1 MDRFT
6 AEGNCLRHLL
16 ELPEGE
22 GRMRSRSR
30 NHPEAPHVRGRATTP
45 GRARRTHRCAEVHDA
60 LRRIASNA
68 VTTQQVLALAR
79 DALCKGFPEGEILI
93 HTANGD
99 GIPESGDPQP
109 DPVPGSVRA
118 LAASMLTGGG
128 AHYFPDTRRGRQ
140 PGASALANEKVGSA
154 VGVPCL
160 GSDGPLAAI
169 VLWRRRC
176 WRPTEG
182 DLGSLAG
189 IAAHLGTI
197 LDVVARQAALE
208 RSYQE
213 LKESQGQ
220 HLSTERLAA
229 LGEMAAGVAHD
240 FNNILATIMV
250 RSEFLRQV
258 LPDPQWISHVEVIER
273 VAHDGARTV
282 RRLQEFTRPAKT
294 ANLRPVDLN
303 AAVRDSLEITK
314 SRWKDDAHLSSIR
327 IEVQTELGDIPPVLG
342 DASEIREVLTNL
354 IVNAVDAMPKG
365 GILRLATR
373 NLPESSRVELT
384 VADTGMG
391 MTEAVRAQ
399 IFDPFFTTKGPG
411 GSGLGLSVSYGI
423 LQRHSGTISVKTAPG
438 AGTTFT
444 VTLPAVEGKPVEE
457 PETSVCVPG
466 PLRILVID
474 DEEGIRVSLYTAL
487 QRERHFVAVAASGV
501 EGLRLFGISKFDVV
515 LTDLGMP
522 GMSGWQVAQAVKRL
536 RPRTPVVLITGWGAT
551 LSEAERH
558 RPEVDAILAKPV
570 TAKAI
575 LHVLAH
581 LNADLRGTQAGRRQ
595 RPARR
600 QEGSA

>member
-1 MDRFT
+1 
-6 AEGNCLRHLL
+6 
-16 ELPEGE
+16 
-22 GRMRSRSR
+22 
-30 NHPEAPHVRGRATTP
+30 VRGRATIP
-45 GRARRTHRCAEVHDA
+45 VRPRRTHTCAEVHDA
-60 LRRIASNA
+60 LRRIPSNSG
-68 VTTQQVLALAR
+68 TTQQILALAR
-79 DALCKGFPEGEILI
+79 DALCKGFPESEILI
-93 HTANGD
+93 HTATGD
-99 GIPESGDPQP
+99 GIPEAGDTQA

-118 LAASMLTGGG
+118 LASSVLTGGG
-128 AHYFPDTRRGRQ
+128 AHYFPDTRRGQQ
-140 PGASALANEKVGSA
+140 PGTLALANEKVGSV

-160 GSDGPLAAI
+160 GSDGPVAAI

-176 WRPTEG
+176 WRLRAG
-182 DLGSLAG
+182 DLASLAG

-197 LDVVARQAALE
+197 LDAAARRASLE

-250 RSEFLRQV
+250 RSELLRQV
-258 LPDPQWISHVEVIER
+258 LPDPKWISHVEVIER

-294 ANLRPVDLN
+294 ADLRPVDLN
-303 AAVRDSLEITK
+303 SAVRESLEITK
-314 SRWKDDAHLSSIR
+314 SRWKDDAHLSNIH

-354 IVNAVDAMPKG
+354 VVNAVDAMPKG

-373 NLPESSRVELT
+373 GLPESSRVELT
-384 VADTGMG
+384 VADTGIG
-391 MTEAVRAQ
+391 MAEGVRAQ

-423 LQRHSGTISVKTAPG
+423 VKSHSGTISVKTAPG

-444 VTLPAVEGKPVEE
+444 VTLPAAEGKLAEE
-457 PETSVCVPG
+457 PEASVSVPG
-466 PLRILVID
+466 PLRILVVD
-474 DEEGIRVSLYTAL
+474 DEEGIRVSLYAAL
-487 QRERHFVAVAASGV
+487 QREGHFVAVAASGE

-551 LSEAERH
+551 LSEADRH
-558 RPEVDAILAKPV
+558 RPEADAILAKPV

-575 LHVLAH
+575 LQLLAR
-581 LNADLRGTQAGRRQ
+581 LNADLRGTQRSARQ
-595 RPARR
+595 RPARG
-600 QEGSA
+600 EESSA

>member
-1 MDRFT
+1 
-6 AEGNCLRHLL
+6 
-16 ELPEGE
+16 
-22 GRMRSRSR
+22 
-30 NHPEAPHVRGRATTP
+30 VRP
-45 GRARRTHRCAEVHDA
+45 RRTHTCAEVHDA
-60 LRRIASNA
+60 LRRIPSNA
-68 VTTQQVLALAR
+68 GTTQQVLALAR
-79 DALCKGFPEGEILI
+79 DALGKGFPESEILI
-93 HTANGD
+93 QTTTGEALPEAGD
-99 GIPESGDPQP
+99 TQADQ
-109 DPVPGSVRA
+109 VPTSVRV
-118 LAASMLTGGG
+118 LASSVLTGGG
-128 AHYFPDTRRGRQ
+128 AHYFADTRRGEQ
-140 PGASALANEKVGSA
+140 PGTLALANEKVGSV

-160 GSDGPLAAI
+160 GSDGPVASI

-176 WRPTEG
+176 WRLSEG
-182 DLGSLAG
+182 DLASLAG

-197 LDVVARQAALE
+197 LDAAARQAGLE

-213 LKESQGQ
+213 LKDSQGQ

-250 RSEFLRQV
+250 RSELLRQV
-258 LPDPQWISHVEVIER
+258 LPDPKWISHVEVIER

-294 ANLRPVDLN
+294 AKLRPVDLN
-303 AAVRDSLEITK
+303 AAVHESLEITK
-314 SRWKDDAHLSSIR
+314 SRWKDDAHLSDIH

-373 NLPESSRVELT
+373 ALSEASRVELS

-391 MTEAVRAQ
+391 MTEEVRAQ
-399 IFDPFFTTKGPG
+399 IFDPFFTTKGTG

-423 LQRHSGTISVKTAPG
+423 LKRHSGTISVKSVPG

-444 VTLPAVEGKPVEE
+444 VTLPAVEGQPVEE
-457 PETSVCVPG
+457 PEASVSVPG
-466 PLRILVID
+466 PLRILVVD
-474 DEEGIRVSLYTAL
+474 DEEGIRVSLYAAL
-487 QRERHFVAVAASGV
+487 QREGHFVAVAASGE

-551 LSEAERH
+551 LSEADRH
-558 RPEVDAILAKPV
+558 RPEADAILAKPV

-575 LHVLAH
+575 LQVLAR
-581 LNADLRGTQAGRRQ
+581 LNPDLRGTQGSRRR
-595 RPARR
+595 RPTRGEER
-600 QEGSA
+600 SG

>member
-1 MDRFT
+1 VW
-6 AEGNCLRHLL
+6 
-16 ELPEGE
+16 P
-22 GRMRSRSR
+22 
-30 NHPEAPHVRGRATTP
+30 
-45 GRARRTHRCAEVHDA
+45 RRTHTCAEVHDA
-60 LRRIASNA
+60 LRRISSNA

-93 HTANGD
+93 QTTTGEA
-99 GIPESGDPQP
+99 IPEVGDTQA

-118 LAASMLTGGG
+118 LAASVLTGEGPR
-128 AHYFPDTRRGRQ
+128 YFPDTRRGQQ
-140 PGASALANEKVGSA
+140 PGTLALANEKVGSA
-154 VGVPCL
+154 VGLPCL
-160 GSDGPLAAI
+160 GSDGPVASI

-176 WRPTEG
+176 WRLTAG
-182 DLGSLAG
+182 NLASLAG

-197 LDVVARQAALE
+197 LDAVARQAALE

-250 RSEFLRQV
+250 RSELLRQV
-258 LPDPQWISHVEVIER
+258 LPDPKWICHVEVIER

-303 AAVRDSLEITK
+303 AAIRDSLEITK
-314 SRWKDDAHLSSIR
+314 SRWKDDAHLSSIH

-423 LQRHSGTISVKTAPG
+423 LKRHSGTISVKTAPG
-438 AGTTFT
+438 EGTTFA
-444 VTLPAVEGKPVEE
+444 VTLPAVEGTPVEE
-457 PETSVCVPG
+457 PEASVSVPG

-474 DEEGIRVSLYTAL
+474 DEEGIRVSLYAAL
-487 QRERHFVAVAASGV
+487 QREGHFVAVAASGE

-551 LSEAERH
+551 LSEADRH
-558 RPEVDAILAKPV
+558 RPEADAILAKPV

-575 LHVLAH
+575 LQVLAR
-581 LNADLRGTQAGRRQ
+581 LNADLRGTQGSRPQ
-595 RPARR
+595 HPARGE
-600 QEGSA
+600 EGSA